1 MPDTINDWAVDITDS
16 AKDYIDERNYTY
28 NEFAWCR
35 AGAIK
40 DFVCLDD
47 WEIQSQNEAW
57 YPMWCVYFASSMHD
71 NYCNFR
77 DSIADRST
85 WWQLCDASDTRN
97 PNEWDY
103 IINWPKLLKKL
114 ELIEWYFQVWFGDLK
129 EVLSKWMP
137 VHVWSNTID
146 WSKTLW
152 NINPPFS
159 QNKNIA
165 VIWSGSGHAFHIIWY
180 NDTWEKKMVWSHEVP
195 ADVYICKN
203 SNWNWDGWWFYIKQ
217 EDIEN
222 ALYWSKFVFT
232 NKLSDI
238 DKYKQQIREWINI
251 ESAKDFYDRWYTNW
265 ERPNDPITRQEVW
278 ALLERILVKNNL
290 L

>member
-1 MPDTINDWAVDITDS
+1 MPNDINDGALDMVDS
-16 AKDYIDERNYTY
+16 ARDYIDERNYHY
-28 NEFAWCR
+28 NELAWCR

-47 WEIQSQNEAW
+47 WEIQSQSEAG

-77 DSIADRST
+77 DEIADRST
-85 WWQLCDASDTRN
+85 WWQLCDASETRDPDT
-97 PNEWDY
+97 WDY
-103 IINWPKLLKKL
+103 IINWPKLLKTQNM
-114 ELIEWYFQVWFGDLK
+114 IEWYFQVETSELK

-137 VHVWSNTID
+137 IHCGSNTID

-180 NDTWEKKMVWSHEVP
+180 NDTWEKRMVWSHEVP

-203 SNWNWDGWWFYIKQ
+203 SSWNWDAGWFYIKQ
-217 EDIEN
+217 EDIDN
-222 ALYWSKFVFT
+222 ALFWSKFVFT

-238 DKYKQQIREWINI
+238 DKYKQQIREWITLD
-251 ESAKDFYDRWYTNW
+251 SAKAFYDRWYTNW
-265 ERPNDPITRQEVW
+265 ERPDDPITRQEVW